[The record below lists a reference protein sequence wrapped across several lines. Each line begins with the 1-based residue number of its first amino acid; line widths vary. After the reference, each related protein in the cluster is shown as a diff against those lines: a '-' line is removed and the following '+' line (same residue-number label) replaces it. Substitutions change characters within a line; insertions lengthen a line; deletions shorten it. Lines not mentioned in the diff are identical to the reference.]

1 MRRFMGLFG
10 LIALVTCAQSRPQ
23 RPEELPVDAKPAEPA
38 VEPAKPATEP
48 AKPATEPEKPAETP
62 PSFQSAPAGSTGTP
76 LYVPA
81 PTNQPLPRMNE
92 KSPLGMNLVRVRDYF
107 SEYTF
112 VDAMKRSR
120 AWVSGGQN
128 RNPFLDTRPLDLDE
142 HGWVKSLKPD
152 QAARVQ
158 FFWGKGIKIPE
169 GDYVVLYDG
178 QGKVDYVN
186 AKIIDS
192 RPGRHVIQPDVNQ
205 LGFALS
211 INQTNPSDPVR
222 NIRVL
227 MPGGVCANDPYK
239 ACRRNDE
246 CGAGGKT
253 ECIPFERN
261 YREQI
266 YHPAFLN
273 LVKDFSVL
281 RFTDWFD
288 TNENEHQKGK
298 WDDRPKL
305 TDARYTIK
313 GVPVELAIDL
323 SNRLSADP
331 WISVPYLADDEY
343 ITNLATFIKE
353 NLRPGLKVYVEHS
366 NETWNGVFAQAR
378 WVRQQAQENKVAG
391 SPAEAATRIH
401 ARRSVHIFKIF
412 EKVLGKERLVR
423 VMGSFI
429 ALPMMSETALA
440 FEDAYK
446 NTDALTVA
454 PYFGIDSDGEKLNK
468 IPSMTVDEVF
478 AEMRGPQKERMANWL
493 EKHAAIAKKY
503 KVKLIAYEGGDHLNT
518 PPMLRDNVAV
528 NTLFDAASRDPRM
541 KDLHLEY
548 LKLWKSKGGELYTAF
563 VSCAQPSAPGRFGTV
578 EYLHQPPETAPKLQ
592 ALRTFIQTTPRWW

>member
-1 MRRFMGLFG
+1 MRRSAALLA

-23 RPEELPVDAKPAEPA
+23 RPEDAKTP
-38 VEPAKPATEP
+38 EPAKTTEP
-48 AKPATEPEKPAETP
+48 AKTAEPAKTEPAKATEAEKTAPPAV
-62 PSFQSAPAGSTGTP
+62 QAAPGTP
-76 LYVPA
+76 LYIPA

-158 FFWGKGIKIPE
+158 FFWGKNIKIPE

-186 AKIIDS
+186 AKIIDQ

-211 INQTNPSDPVR
+211 INQTDPADPVR

-227 MPGGVCANDPYK
+227 MPGGVCAKDPYK
-239 ACRRNDE
+239 ACRRNEE
-246 CGAGGKT
+246 CGG

-288 TNENEHQKGK
+288 TNENDHPKGK

-313 GVPVELAIDL
+313 GVPLELVVDL
-323 SNRLSADP
+323 SNRLSSDP
-331 WISVPYLADDEY
+331 WISVPFLADDEY
-343 ITNLATFIKE
+343 ITNLATYLKE

-378 WVRQQAQENKVAG
+378 SMRQQAQENKVPG
-391 SPAEAATRIH
+391 SPAEAATRVH

-412 EKVLGKERLVR
+412 EKLLGKERLVR

-429 ALPMMSETALA
+429 ALPMMSETALS

-454 PYFGIDSDGEKLNK
+454 PYFGIDSEGEKLNK

-478 AEMRGPQKERMANWL
+478 AEMKGPQKERMANWL

-541 KDLHLEY
+541 KELHLEY

-578 EYLHQPPETAPKLQ
+578 EYLHQPVETAPKLQ
-592 ALRTFIQTTPRWW
+592 ALRTFIQTNPRWW